1 MPPPSS
7 EPASGSG
14 IGTLCGLKVAEQ
26 KETGGGLIHLLQTIS
41 RLWIIEC
48 FLSWIFG
55 WRVGWAPLCEP
66 ECLSSLLHLTMPLG
80 DLCPGKEEVAVKSP
94 SSCCP
99 WLPTVDQLPVHWL
112 VSPAAAGE
120 LQQGFSKDF
129 LNSVSCG
136 VTIPVPLLPLLVLL
150 FLHTGGDHEVGEL
163 TTDPWNQLLSFL
175 LGRQRKSQ
183 RRWLLSYR
191 GCHSHLTSTACHLP
205 EWQKV
210 GSICLL
216 QCDWITKKQLADG
229 KFIFQDTYNNHHQ
242 EDTGA
247 NLDANGIAQLE
258 LITEGSGFL
267 YAQFHSYVSS

>member
-1 MPPPSS
+1 MFSVLNFWL
-7 EPASGSG
+7 
-14 IGTLCGLKVAEQ
+14 TC
-26 KETGGGLIHLLQTIS
+26 
-41 RLWIIEC
+41 
-48 FLSWIFG
+48 
-55 WRVGWAPLCEP
+55 RVGPSLWTRVS
-66 ECLSSLLHLTMPLG
+66 CLSFCIWPCLWVICVLG
-80 DLCPGKEEVAVKSP
+80 RKRWLWRAHPAAALGCPQWTSFP
-94 SSCCP
+94 
-99 WLPTVDQLPVHWL
+99 PVHWL
-112 VSPAAAGE
+112 VSPAAAGG

-136 VTIPVPLLPLLVLL
+136 VTSPVPLLPLLVLL
-150 FLHTGGDHEVGEL
+150 FLHTDGDHEVGEL

-229 KFIFQDTYNNHHQ
+229 KFIFQDTYNNHHW